1 MGYCKWIHDWAEKY
15 EIDKILFLARDG
27 EILSKVYRKMYPQET
42 QKWNYVYWSRL
53 AAVKMSANYYK
64 YDYFRRFLY
73 HKVNQNYTM
82 KQIFASMELEDML
95 PEMEGYTEEAVLTD
109 RNVEIV
115 KEFLQ
120 KHWNEVLRCV

>member
-1 MGYCKWIHDWAEKY
+1 MFWDTVNGFMIGLKKMRQIRFY
-15 EIDKILFLARDG
+15 FLARDG
-27 EILSKVYRKMYPQET
+27 DILSKVYSKMYPQEQEK

-82 KQIFASMELEDML
+82 NQIFASMELEDIF
-95 PEMEGYTEEAVLTD
+95 A
-109 RNVEIV
+109 
-115 KEFLQ
+115 
-120 KHWNEVLRCV
+120 